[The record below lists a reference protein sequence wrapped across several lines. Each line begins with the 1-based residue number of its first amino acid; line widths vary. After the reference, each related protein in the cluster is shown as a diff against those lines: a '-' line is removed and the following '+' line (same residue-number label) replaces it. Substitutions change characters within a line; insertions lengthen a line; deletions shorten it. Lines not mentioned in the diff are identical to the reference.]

1 MEVWVRLVGGMEKW
15 ENKKDFNFFP
25 FCLVGSGKVKGWKT
39 VSLYI
44 FIHIPLLKNDI
55 QLKLKN
61 DKQAPK
67 KKITQIY
74 YKKKKSCP
82 KKKKKSCLV
91 KQKNKA
97 LSPPRPR
104 KSKD

>member
-1 MEVWVRLVGGMEKW
+1 MEVRVRLVGGVEKW
-15 ENKKDFNFFP
+15 EDKKDFNFFP
-25 FCLVGSGKVKGWKT
+25 FCLVGSGNVEGWKK

-44 FIHIPLLKNDI
+44 FIHIPLLKNDA

-67 KKITQIY
+67 IKIKITQIY
-74 YKKKKSCP
+74 Y
-82 KKKKKSCLV
+82 KKKKSCLV

-97 LSPPRPR
+97 LSPPCPR
-104 KSKD
+104 KSKDKKK